1 MSKRTIL
8 IGFSWIL
15 CAGSVLAVLTQQ
27 RQLDGLRAQQEQV
40 PNVAVQPVG
49 VSSGGETVNGL
60 QSSIVE
66 SDAHELLQL
75 RSEVTKLTA
84 RKRELAGVQAENES
98 LRAQLS
104 QRETNS
110 TSGIHLPPGYIRKS
124 QAQFVGYS
132 TPEDALQS
140 FLAALQHHD
149 VTNVL
154 QVLSPDGLRDLG
166 SRLAE
171 PGEFQKQFFKS
182 TDGMPG
188 MAVKSRQD
196 LPDGSVDLEVEIMP
210 GFPPQ
215 KLHLQAFNGQWKLDG
230 RF

>member
-27 RQLDGLRAQQEQV
+27 RQLAGLRAQQEQV
-40 PNVAVQPVG
+40 PNEVVQPAG
-49 VSSGGETVNGL
+49 VSSGVETTDGL
-60 QSSIVE
+60 KSSTAE
-66 SDAHELLQL
+66 GDAHELLQL
-75 RSEVTKLTA
+75 RSEVTRLTA

-104 QRETNS
+104 QSQTNS
-110 TSGIHLPPGYIRKS
+110 PSGIHLPPGYMRKS

-149 VTNVL
+149 ITNIL
-154 QVLSPDGLRDLG
+154 QALSPDGLRDLG
-166 SRLAE
+166 GRLAE

-210 GFPPQ
+210 GFPTSNM
-215 KLHLQAFNGQWKLDG
+215 HLQAFNGQWKFDG